1 MIPADQG
8 LGPLL
13 YSCCRLSMTGSLGTC
28 PLLSLR
34 TAYVYPGP
42 IGWHPQTRGARG
54 TYGQNNPSLGV
65 THQKDGRRTFAV
77 VTRWRSGQGRQIR
90 RGPGTKPRRG
100 TVPARNPESTG
111 VASSAEGYAPVQP
124 LNVHVPPRV
133 SLPHGFDFSGP
144 GLLVGPSDDP
154 PVSAN
159 PLNP

>member
-1 MIPADQG
+1 MN
-8 LGPLL
+8 
-13 YSCCRLSMTGSLGTC
+13 CRCRLSMTGSLGTC

-100 TVPARNPESTG
+100 TVPTRNPESTG

-124 LNVHVPPRV
+124 LNVQ
-133 SLPHGFDFSGP
+133 
-144 GLLVGPSDDP
+144 PSWRLTWARRGQGHSRP
-154 PVSAN
+154 EWEIPVTMM
-159 PLNP
+159 